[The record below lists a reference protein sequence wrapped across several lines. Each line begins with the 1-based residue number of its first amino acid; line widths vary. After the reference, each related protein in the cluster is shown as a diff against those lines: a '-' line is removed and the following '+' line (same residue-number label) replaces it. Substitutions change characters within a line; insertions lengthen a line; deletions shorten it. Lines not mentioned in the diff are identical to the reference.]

1 MARRDLGLTR
11 LGRTAKK
18 LKKIDEKYVSS
29 SYTRGYDFFMDRGE
43 GAWVWDV
50 DGNKFL
56 DFTSGIGVS
65 ATGYSNKR
73 VVAAIVEQARRFLHM
88 SGSDFYYEKEIVLA
102 RKLASL
108 APGRKP
114 KSVFFCNSGAEAVEA
129 AIKLSRFATGR
140 QYFIAFLGSF
150 HGRTMGALS
159 LTSSKAVQRA
169 GFGPLMPGVVHV
181 PYGDCG
187 HCAYGLEYGTCGIRC
202 VSYIEDVIFK
212 KNLDPREV
220 AAIFVEPV
228 LGEGGYI
235 FPPPEFLP
243 RLRQLASRHGILLVA
258 DEVQSGMGRTGR
270 MFAIEHYNVVPD
282 IIALA
287 KGVASGMP
295 LGAIIAPRE
304 IMNWPPGSHGST
316 FGGNPVSCAAA
327 LATIDLLE
335 KRLVRNSERMGA
347 YIMKRLEAIEKES
360 LSIGRLAGKGL
371 MIGMEIVKDR
381 RTMQPAPAVRNAIVN
396 NAFRLG
402 LLLLPCGPTS
412 VRFVPPLIIGKK
424 EADTAL
430 EIFEESVRMAE
441 RTLMKGKRR

>member
-1 MARRDLGLTR
+1 MAGRKLGLSK

-18 LKKIDEKYVSS
+18 LKKLDNTYISS
-29 SYTRGYDFFMDRGE
+29 SYTRGYDFFMDHGD

-65 ATGYSNKR
+65 ATGYNNKR
-73 VVAAIVEQARRFLHM
+73 VVSAIRRQAGRFLHM
-88 SGSDFYYEKEIVLA
+88 SGSDFYYSEEIELA

-108 APGRKP
+108 APGGRP
-114 KSVFFCNSGAEAVEA
+114 KRVFFCNTGAEAVEA
-129 AIKLSRFATGR
+129 AIKLSRYATGR
-140 QYFIAFLGSF
+140 QNFIAFLGAF

-181 PYGDCG
+181 PYGDCA
-187 HCAYGLEYGTCGIRC
+187 HCAYGCDYGTCDIRC
-202 VSYIEDVIFK
+202 VSYIEDVVFK
-212 KNLDPREV
+212 KNVAPREV
-220 AAIFVEPV
+220 AAIFVEPI

-235 FPPPEFLP
+235 VPPPEFHV
-243 RLRQLASRHGILLVA
+243 RLRELATRHGILLVA

-270 MFAIEHYNVVPD
+270 MFAIEHFDVVPD
-282 IIALA
+282 IITVA

-295 LGAIIAPRE
+295 LGAIVAPRD
-304 IMNWPPGSHGST
+304 IMTWPPGSHGST

-335 KRLVRNSERMGA
+335 RRLVKNSERMGK
-347 YIMKRLEAIEKES
+347 YIMKRLARIQDGS
-360 LSIGRLAGKGL
+360 RSIGRLTGKGL
-371 MIGMEIVKDR
+371 MIGMEIVKSR
-381 RTMQPAPAVRNAIVN
+381 KTMAPDPGLRDKIVN
-396 NAFRLG
+396 RAFWHG
-402 LLLLPCGPTS
+402 LLILPCGSTS
-412 VRFVPPLIIGKK
+412 VRFVPPLIIGRE

-430 EIFEESVRMAE
+430 EIFEECVQLAE
-441 RTLMKGKRR
+441 KGC